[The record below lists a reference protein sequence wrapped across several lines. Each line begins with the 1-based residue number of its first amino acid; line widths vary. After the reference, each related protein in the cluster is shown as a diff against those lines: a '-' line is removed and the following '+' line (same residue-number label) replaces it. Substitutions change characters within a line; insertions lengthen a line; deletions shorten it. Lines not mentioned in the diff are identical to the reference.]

1 MDQQSTFSKNLKL
14 ARNARGYTQKEVAKS
29 IGVSN
34 SSYSQYESGG
44 REPSIKTIEKIAHV
58 LRVSID
64 ELFGLYNFTSKDLI
78 RESSKDY
85 VKAACTWEEY
95 YDLPD
100 GEHAEL
106 VNGQLYL

>member
-85 VKAACTWEEY
+85 VKRLALGKSIMICQMESMQ
-95 YDLPD
+95 
-100 GEHAEL
+100 
-106 VNGQLYL
+106 N